1 MFERGLNGE
10 KDDESRDA
18 RYSSLDC
25 DCSSYLW
32 GNEAGESVGW
42 VSIVAIVASVVGVI
56 IFVRAVQKKQRRESL
71 MAKYKDEDLVLA
83 LMNRS
88 FWQGQTAEQLVD
100 SLGRPHSV
108 DQKALKTKKKEVWK
122 YNHQGGNRY
131 GLRITLDNDQ
141 VVGWDQKT

>member
-1 MFERGLNGE
+1 MAKRMAKAETQGIAALIVIGLPVYGVMKLE
-10 KDDESRDA
+10 
-18 RYSSLDC
+18 
-25 DCSSYLW
+25 
-32 GNEAGESVGW
+32 ESVGW
-42 VSIVAIVASVVGVI
+42 GFILAIVALVIGLI
-56 IFVRAVQKKQRRESL
+56 IFFQAFQKKRRRDSL
-71 MAKYKDEDLVLA
+71 MAKYQDENLVKA
-83 LMNRS
+83 LMSRS

-122 YNHQGGNRY
+122 YNHEGGNRY

>member
-1 MFERGLNGE
+1 MAKRMTKAETQGIAALIVIGLPVYGAM
-10 KDDESRDA
+10 K
-18 RYSSLDC
+18 L
-25 DCSSYLW
+25 
-32 GNEAGESVGW
+32 GESVGW
-42 VSIVAIVASVVGVI
+42 VSIVAIVASVIGLI
-56 IFVRAVQKKQRRESL
+56 IFVRAVQKKKRRNWL
-71 MAKYKDEDLVLA
+71 VGKDGDGGVVRA

>member
-1 MFERGLNGE
+1 MAKRMTKAETQGIAALIVIGLPVYGVMKLE
-10 KDDESRDA
+10 
-18 RYSSLDC
+18 
-25 DCSSYLW
+25 
-32 GNEAGESVGW
+32 ESVGW
-42 VSIVAIVASVVGVI
+42 GFIVAIVAFVIGLI
-56 IFVRAVQKKQRRESL
+56 IFFQAFQKKQRRDSL
-71 MAKYKDEDLVLA
+71 MAKYQDENLVKA
-83 LMNRS
+83 LMSRS

>member
-1 MFERGLNGE
+1 MAKRMTKAETQGIAALIVIGLPVYGVMKLE
-10 KDDESRDA
+10 
-18 RYSSLDC
+18 
-25 DCSSYLW
+25 
-32 GNEAGESVGW
+32 ESVGW
-42 VSIVAIVASVVGVI
+42 GFIVAIVALVIGLI
-56 IFVRAVQKKQRRESL
+56 IFFQAFQKKQRRDSL
-71 MAKYKDEDLVLA
+71 MAKYQDENLVKA
-83 LMNRS
+83 LMSRS
-88 FWQGQTAEQLVD
+88 FWPGQTAEQLVD

>member
-1 MFERGLNGE
+1 MAKRMAKAETQGIAALIVIGLPVYGVMKLE
-10 KDDESRDA
+10 
-18 RYSSLDC
+18 
-25 DCSSYLW
+25 
-32 GNEAGESVGW
+32 ESVGW
-42 VSIVAIVASVVGVI
+42 GFILAIVALVIGLI
-56 IFVRAVQKKQRRESL
+56 IFFQAFQKKQRRDSL
-71 MAKYKDEDLVLA
+71 MAKYQDENLVKA
-83 LMNRS
+83 LMSRS

-122 YNHQGGNRY
+122 YNHEGGNRY